1 VLSPERIICL
11 QFEDVE
17 YNVKIQKNPLKATIA
32 HMGMEQGQYKKILR
46 GISGNV
52 ESGEILALMGP
63 SGSGKTTLLKILGG
77 RMQNGVIK
85 GHIRYNDIPY
95 GPSLKRR

>member
-1 VLSPERIICL
+1 MKLE
-11 QFEDVE
+11 
-17 YNVKIQKNPLKATIA
+17 KNRFKSSIA
-32 HMGMEQGQYKKILR
+32 HMGIEQGQYKKILKS
-46 GISGNV
+46 ISGNV